1 MIDLKEIASRIAD
14 FINNNGGSV
23 LPNDI
28 TLAQLSELCLCI
40 DVRPAIEIVAR
51 DVNEITKPP
60 LTDIERAAIALLDAI
75 DMKPDGGNIAPSAE
89 HPRWSNRVYGPC
101 VRELKRLVTETTGVP
116 YK

>member
-40 DVRPAIEIVAR
+40 DVHPAIEIVAR

-60 LTDIERAAIALLDAI
+60 LTDIEKAAIALLDAI
-75 DMKPDGGNIAPSAE
+75 DMRPEGNLAPSPEYA
-89 HPRWSNRVYGPC
+89 RWSNRVYGSC